1 MDFNRKDWHVFLSW
15 FLTAH
20 IIWLHECIKLFLVSH
35 SCMGCPIFRS
45 SCPEVFCRKGVL
57 KNFTKFTGK
66 HLCNNCTGSVTLL
79 KKGLWHRC
87 FPVNFVKFLRTPF
100 FIEHLWTTASVYFT
114 YPDHDLFQ
122 HRSIIFTRIL
132 LIVYSSSYLII
143 IENVRKVGK
152 PVPWL

>member
-1 MDFNRKDWHVFLSW
+1 M
-15 FLTAH
+15 
-20 IIWLHECIKLFLVSH
+20 
-35 SCMGCPIFRS
+35 
-45 SCPEVFCRKGVL
+45 
-57 KNFTKFTGK
+57 
-66 HLCNNCTGSVTLL
+66 
-79 KKGLWHRC
+79 
-87 FPVNFVKFLRTPF
+87 
-100 FIEHLWTTASVYFT
+100 EHLWTTASVYFT